1 MPLPAFGGTF
11 DHLPSEA
18 VSWLVG
24 HTIRDVERKLILH
37 TLASLDGSRTRA
49 ANILGVSIRTLR
61 NKISEYEASGFAVQ
75 APGVNT
81 DMHRNPTR

>member
-1 MPLPAFGGTF
+1 MPLPVFDGTL
-11 DHLPSEA
+11 DPLPSEA

-24 HTIRDVERKLILH
+24 HTVRDVERKLILH
-37 TLASLDGSRTRA
+37 TLASLGGNRTRA
-49 ANILGVSIRTLR
+49 ANVLGISIRTLR

-81 DMHRNPTR
+81 DMHRNPTS